1 MAFGLIPLE
10 KRLKENI
17 KNYSLDQIFNI
28 GELSEYLEAASA
40 VSNLSFLLVD
50 RHGEKAVSIG
60 NFVGFKPDVVN
71 APGAKIRVYNRTIG
85 HLYTKESEV
94 NGDRKKLQFVS
105 NIVRQLTRQAENT
118 YANEERGIYA
128 DELEKCLEKE
138 QYQVK
143 HGEKEDAL
151 TGTLNSTYFDNR
163 MKAIDGSEMVPV
175 AVICANINDWKYV
188 NNRFGDEESD
198 RLIRTVAKI
207 LKQEASDSYV
217 IARCGGD
224 LFYVLIP
231 GAGEGEAEEYCSRV
245 QATCHAFEDEKI
257 APSVA
262 CGIVYKTNVEQSIA
276 ELLPDAEY
284 EMFGDKFRLK
294 NAPGYRQ
301 RLEKDAYSE

>member
-1 MAFGLIPLE
+1 MAFGLVPLE

-17 KNYSLDQIFNI
+17 KNYSLDQIFDI
-28 GELSEYLEAASA
+28 GELSEYLEAVSA

-94 NGDRKKLQFVS
+94 AGDRKKLQLVT
-105 NIVRQLTRQAENT
+105 NIVRQLTRQAEQT

-128 DELEKCLEKE
+128 DELEKRLEKE

-163 MKAIDGSEMVPV
+163 MKAVDSSEMVPV
-175 AVICANINDWKYV
+175 AVICANINDWKYI
-188 NNRFGDEESD
+188 NDRFGDEESD

-207 LKQEASDSYV
+207 LKQEAADTYI

-231 GAGEGEAEEYCSRV
+231 GAGEEEAEDYCRRV
-245 QATCHAFEDEKI
+245 QDACHAFEDEKI

-262 CGIVYKTNVEQSIA
+262 CGIVYKTNVEQRLA
-276 ELLPDAEY
+276 DLLPDAEY
-284 EMFGDKFRLK
+284 EMFSDKFRLK
-294 NAPGYRQ
+294 NMPGYRQ
-301 RLEKDAYSE
+301 RLEKA